1 MAKGILN
8 RSTARQA
15 LRLFDY
21 CFKMGVL
28 DARDVEDDYLV
39 QEWYDSHNSDWTYGL
54 LSAPDAVFPWQRW
67 RHTLYRWCRN
77 TGLRLLGETY
87 IDMMRSKN
95 QSCLFAII
103 PISMRFYLMGVE
115 EWLAYPNR
123 TNSEVF
129 KMNLYIHWKP
139 MRPATLKTIRT
150 DDFIAYMQ
158 DWAYEFKDLPLNVQK
173 IVCKDTFFDGF
184 IQGIW
189 QLTRAVTTYGKIRRG
204 IKAEENLSGEAQ

>member
-39 QEWYDSHNSDWTYGL
+39 QEWYDRHNSDWTYGL

-123 TNSEVF
+123 TNAEVF

>member
-87 IDMMRSKN
+87 IDMMRSKS

-123 TNSEVF
+123 TNAEVF

-158 DWAYEFKDLPLNVQK
+158 DWAYEFKDLPLDVQK